1 MQTKT
6 EEVLFD
12 IFNEFMIVL
21 DHYGRFDED
30 DLVKFMENASAM
42 FKTLEPDVLAR
53 YKANLKT
60 KIDRE
65 NARGA
70 SERAD
75 TLEGLADVVE

>member
-21 DHYGRFDED
+21 DHYERFDED
-30 DLVKFMENASAM
+30 DLVKFMENVSAT

-53 YKANLKT
+53 YKAYIKT
-60 KIDRE
+60 VIDRE
-65 NARGA
+65 NERGA
-70 SERAD
+70 SERAS
-75 TLEGLADVVE
+75 TLEGLADAVE